1 MAHPPM
7 QEPVLKRRRRN
18 ASNPLVFFDVDI
30 GSQRAGK
37 VVFELFSDVVP
48 KVMPFMTQ
56 PVCNSHSCSSMS
68 CQHGTCEK

>member
-7 QEPVLKRRRRN
+7 QEPVLKRRRRS
-18 ASNPLVFFDVDI
+18 ASNPLVYFDVDI

-56 PVCNSHSCSSMS
+56 LVCNSHSCSSMS
-68 CQHGTCEK
+68 CQNGTCEK